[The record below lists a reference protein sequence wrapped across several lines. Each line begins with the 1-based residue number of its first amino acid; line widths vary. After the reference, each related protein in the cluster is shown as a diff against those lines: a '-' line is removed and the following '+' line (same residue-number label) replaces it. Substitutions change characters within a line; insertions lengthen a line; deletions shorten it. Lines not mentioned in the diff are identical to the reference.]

1 MDAGEGHDRRK
12 VAGRETVHQRL
23 PGAVTGPLRKI
34 GCWSC
39 CLFLLAVLAGCG
51 GGESSDLAATQAE
64 TDKAPKEEKAPKNG
78 ETTVPEATNQARP
91 QRPPCPGP
99 SQQLRATADSYLGGE
114 NVGLLMAD
122 RKGYFGDVG
131 LHVRVVTPG
140 SPELPATYVATGA
153 DDIALTQQPQAVF
166 TRALGEPIVAIGSV
180 ISEPTEAIIW
190 LRDSG
195 IKDVAD
201 LKGKVVATVGV
212 PFQQG
217 FLEQA
222 LANAGLSPD
231 DVAVIPGLY
240 ELVPTLLHGEVSAIF
255 GGSANIE
262 GKTLEARGAKPV
274 ITPVQELGIPAYDEL
289 VVTARSD
296 CVAKRPAM
304 YRRFMAALQRGTKA
318 ALEDPGRAAR
328 LIGKSFQDNPES
340 TGGERKAQLK
350 ATLPL
355 LSEDE
360 HMDPAQAADLI
371 AWMHEKGL
379 IEKEP
384 PAAKVFTNEYVA
396 P

>member
-1 MDAGEGHDRRK
+1 M
-12 VAGRETVHQRL
+12 
-23 PGAVTGPLRKI
+23 TGPLRKI
-34 GCWSC
+34 CCWIC

-51 GGESSDLAATQAE
+51 GGESSNLAVTQAE
-64 TDKAPKEEKAPKNG
+64 TDSAPKEEEAPLEG
-78 ETTVPEATNQARP
+78 ETTVPEDTNQAQP
-91 QRPPCPGP
+91 ERPPCKGP

-131 LHVRVVTPG
+131 LQVRVVTPG
-140 SPELPATYVATGA
+140 SPELPATYVAAGG
-153 DDIALTQQPQAVF
+153 DDIGFTQQPQVVY

-180 ISEPTEAIIW
+180 ISEPTEALIW

-195 IKDVAD
+195 IKSVAD
-201 LKGKVVATVGV
+201 LKGKVIATTGV

-240 ELVPTLLHGEVSAIF
+240 ELVPTLLNREVSAIF

-262 GKTLEARGAKPV
+262 GKTLEARGEEPV

-289 VVTARSD
+289 VVTARSEY
-296 CVAKRPAM
+296 VAARPAM
-304 YRRFMAALQRGTKA
+304 YRRFMAALERGTKA
-318 ALEDPGRAAR
+318 ALEDPRRAAR
-328 LIGKSFQDNPES
+328 AIGHSFQDSPES
-340 TGGERKAQLK
+340 TGGERRAQLK

-360 HMDPAQAADLI
+360 HMDPVQAADLI
-371 AWMHEKGL
+371 AWMHEHGL
-379 IEKEP
+379 IEQEP
-384 PAAKVFTNEYVA
+384 PAAELFTNKYVA